1 MLIADTVAVIGI
13 GLIGG
18 SYGLALKARGLARCV
33 IGVAR
38 RETTRHIARS
48 VGAADETTDDAREAV
63 READLVILCTPVGS
77 IADMAQHIAPTLQRD
92 CVVTDA
98 GSTKVGIVRDCEA
111 ILGRRFVGGHP
122 MAGSHE
128 TGPQWARADLFV
140 GATYVLTP
148 TPQTD
153 PAALE
158 TVRTLA
164 EKLGARPLLL
174 DALTHDEL
182 VAFTSHLPHVVAFA
196 LANAVAAK
204 QKENPHAAQLAAS
217 GFRDMTRLAASDP
230 QLWTDICLAN
240 RDAVLTAIAEF
251 ERQLRAL
258 KSALVDEDAT
268 GFTAALRAAVEG
280 RASMLEHGSL
290 GK

>member
-1 MLIADTVAVIGI
+1 MPGIADTVAIIGF

-18 SYGLALKARGLARCV
+18 SYGLALKERKLARRV

-38 RETTRHIARS
+38 RETTRQMARE
-48 VGAADETTDDAREAV
+48 VGAADETTSDAREAV
-63 READLVILCTPVGS
+63 RDADLVILCTPVGS
-77 IADMAQHIAPTLQRD
+77 IADMARCIASALQRD
-92 CVVTDA
+92 AIVTDA
-98 GSTKVGIVRDCEA
+98 GSTKAGIVRDCEA
-111 ILGRRFVGGHP
+111 ILGGRFIGGHP

-128 TGPQWARADLFV
+128 TGPQWARADLFE

-158 TVRTLA
+158 TGRTLA

-174 DALTHDEL
+174 DAQTHDEL
-182 VAFTSHLPHVVAFA
+182 VAFTSHLPHVVSFA

-204 QKENPHAAQLAAS
+204 QNANPLAAQLAAS
-217 GFRDMTRLAASDP
+217 GFRDTTRLAASDP

-240 RDAVLTAIAEF
+240 RDAVLTALAEF
-251 ERQLRAL
+251 ERQLQVL
-258 KSALVDEDAT
+258 KSALADGDGG
-268 GFTAALRAAVEG
+268 GFIAALRAANAG
-280 RASMLEHGSL
+280 RARIV
-290 GK
+290 

>member
-1 MLIADTVAVIGI
+1 MLIDTAAVIGI

-18 SYGLALKARGLARCV
+18 SYGLAMKARGLAQRV
-33 IGVAR
+33 VGVAR
-38 RETTRHIARS
+38 REMTLKAALE
-48 VGAADETTDDAREAV
+48 VGAADEVTSDEREAV
-63 READLVILCTPVGS
+63 RAADLVILCTPVGS
-77 IADMAQHIAPTLQRD
+77 IADMARHIQPALKRE

-98 GSTKVGIVRDCEA
+98 GSTKAGIVRDCEA
-111 ILGRRFVGGHP
+111 ILGSRFVGGHP

-128 TGPQWARADLFV
+128 TGPQFARADLFE
-140 GATYVLTP
+140 GATYALTP

-164 EKLGARPLLL
+164 ERLGSRTLIL
-174 DALTHDEL
+174 DAQTHDEL

-204 QKENPHAAQLAAS
+204 QNDNPLTAQLAAS
-217 GFRDMTRLAASDP
+217 GFRDMTRLATSDP
-230 QLWTDICLAN
+230 PLWTDICLAN

-251 ERQLRAL
+251 ERCLRVL
-258 KSALVDEDAT
+258 KSALADGDAE
-268 GFTAALRAAVEG
+268 GFVTLLNEANAARK
-280 RASMLEHGSL
+280 RCM
-290 GK
+290 

>member
-1 MLIADTVAVIGI
+1 MSHLADTVAIIGI

-18 SYGLALKARGLARCV
+18 SYGLALKERGLARRI

-38 RETTRHIARS
+38 RETTLQAARE
-48 VGAADETTDDAREAV
+48 VGAADETTSNAREAV
-63 READLVILCTPVGS
+63 RNADLVILCTPVGS
-77 IADMAQHIAPTLQRD
+77 IAEMARCLAPALKRD

-98 GSTKVGIVRDCEA
+98 GSTKAGIVRDCEA
-111 ILGRRFVGGHP
+111 ILGGRFVGGHP
-122 MAGSHE
+122 VAGSHE
-128 TGPQWARADLFV
+128 TGPQFARADLFE

-158 TVRTLA
+158 MGRTLA
-164 EKLGARPLLL
+164 ERLGSRTLIL
-174 DALTHDEL
+174 DAQTHDEL
-182 VAFTSHLPHVVAFA
+182 VAFTSHLPHVIAFA

-204 QKENPHAAQLAAS
+204 QNENPLAAQLAAS

-240 RDAVLTAIAEF
+240 REAVLAAVAEF
-251 ERQLRAL
+251 ERQLRVL
-258 KSALVDEDAT
+258 KSALVDDDGESFA
-268 GFTAALRAAVEG
+268 AALRAANEG
-280 RASMLEHGSL
+280 RARIV
-290 GK
+290 

>member
-1 MLIADTVAVIGI
+1 MLADTVAILGI

-18 SYGLALKARGLARCV
+18 SYGLAMKARGLARRIV
-33 IGVAR
+33 GVAR
-38 RETTRHIARS
+38 RETTLRDALE
-48 VGAADETTDDAREAV
+48 VGAADEVTSEAREAV

-77 IADMAQHIAPTLQRD
+77 IADMAQHIVPALKRD
-92 CVVTDA
+92 AVVTDA
-98 GSTKVGIVRDCEA
+98 GSTKAGIVRDCEA
-111 ILGRRFVGGHP
+111 ILGGRFIGGHP

-128 TGPQWARADLFV
+128 TGVRFARADLFE
-140 GATYVLTP
+140 GATYALTP

-153 PAALE
+153 RNALE

-164 EKLGARPLLL
+164 ERLGSRTLIL
-174 DALTHDEL
+174 DAPTHDEL
-182 VAFTSHLPHVVAFA
+182 VAFTSHLPHVVSFA

-204 QKENPHAAQLAAS
+204 QNQNPLAAQLAAS
-217 GFRDMTRLAASDP
+217 GFRDTTRLAASDP

-258 KSALVDEDAT
+258 KSALADGDAE
-268 GFTAALRAAVEG
+268 GFTSALQAANEG
-280 RASMLEHGSL
+280 RARVEAKEGQC
-290 GK
+290 

>member
-1 MLIADTVAVIGI
+1 MPVDTVTIIGI

-18 SYGLALKARGLARCV
+18 SYGLAMKARGLARRV

-38 RETTRHIARS
+38 RETTRQAAIE
-48 VGAADETTDDAREAV
+48 VGAADEVTSDAREAV
-63 READLVILCTPVGS
+63 READLVILCTPVGN
-77 IADMAQHIAPTLQRD
+77 IADMARYVVPALKRE

-98 GSTKVGIVRDCEA
+98 GSTKAGIVRDCEA
-111 ILGRRFVGGHP
+111 ILGSRFVGGHP

-128 TGPQWARADLFV
+128 TGPQFARADLFE

-158 TVRTLA
+158 TVRTLS
-164 EKLGARPLLL
+164 ERLGSRTLIL
-174 DALTHDEL
+174 DAQTHDEL
-182 VAFTSHLPHVVAFA
+182 VAFTSHLPHVLAFA
-196 LANAVAAK
+196 LANTVTAK
-204 QKENPHAAQLAAS
+204 QNDNPLTAQLAAT
-217 GFRDMTRLAASDP
+217 GFRDTTRLAASDP

-251 ERQLRAL
+251 ERQLRVLKFAL
-258 KSALVDEDAT
+258 ADGDAES
-268 GFTAALRAAVEG
+268 FTAALRAANEG
-280 RASMLEHGSL
+280 RAQIV
-290 GK
+290 

>member
-1 MLIADTVAVIGI
+1 MPVDTVTIIGI

-18 SYGLALKARGLARCV
+18 SYGLAMKARGLTRRV

-38 RETTRHIARS
+38 RETTRQTAIE
-48 VGAADETTDDAREAV
+48 VGVADEVTSDARAAV
-63 READLVILCTPVGS
+63 RDADLVILCTPVGS
-77 IADMAQHIAPTLQRD
+77 IADMARYVVPALKRE

-98 GSTKVGIVRDCEA
+98 GSTKAGIVRDCEA
-111 ILGRRFVGGHP
+111 ILGGRFVGGHP

-128 TGPQWARADLFV
+128 TGPQFARADLFE

-164 EKLGARPLLL
+164 EKLGSRPLIL
-174 DALTHDEL
+174 DAPTHDEL
-182 VAFTSHLPHVVAFA
+182 VAFTSHLPHVLAFA
-196 LANAVAAK
+196 LANTVAAK
-204 QKENPHAAQLAAS
+204 QKENPLTAQLAAT
-217 GFRDMTRLAASDP
+217 GFRDTTRLAASDP
-230 QLWTDICLAN
+230 QLWTDICTAN
-240 RDAVLTAIAEF
+240 REAVLTAIAEF

-258 KSALVDEDAT
+258 KSALAEGDAES
-268 GFTAALRAAVEG
+268 FAAALRAANEG
-280 RASMLEHGSL
+280 RAQIV
-290 GK
+290 